1 MIEVDTIEIDGT
13 KYDVIGRID
22 NYVYLSNPDDPKDF
36 MIKKETEKD
45 GEKYL
50 SPIETREEFDKALAL
65 FSK

>member
-1 MIEVDTIEIDGT
+1 MIDVDTIEIDGT
-13 KYDVIGRID
+13 KYVVIGRID

-36 MIKKETEKD
+36 MIKKEVEKD

-50 SPIETREEFDKALAL
+50 DPIETREEFNKALEL